1 MLQLVQM
8 ARHVT
13 TWLGWTP
20 GPGKTGGA
28 GCECFPAD
36 DESAQESSG
45 LATVLMLYVGMAALF
60 LVVNHCTSHGPDQAR
75 AKRELAALE
84 RRQAQ
89 ALALATQHSAT
100 MRRTSGSPSRSAP
113 ADRRMPHMAPEWLG
127 TLPDLIRQV
136 AAPRRPTTLYRQRL
150 RMRLRQQ
157 KEHELE
163 LRREQE
169 YLRQELLDEKERH
182 QQQDQLTPDWQDV
195 VDEDPPSSGS
205 PPSPGEV
212 PVGGAPSN
220 QLVSLPQRQTSI
232 YFDLPSETE

>member
-20 GPGKTGGA
+20 GPGKAGGA

-75 AKRELAALE
+75 AKRELVALE
-84 RRQAQ
+84 RRQVQ
-89 ALALATQHSAT
+89 ATQRSAT
-100 MRRTSGSPSRSAP
+100 MRRSAP
-113 ADRRMPHMAPEWLG
+113 AARPMPHTPEWLG

-182 QQQDQLTPDWQDV
+182 QHHQQLQLQQQQLTPDWQDV
-195 VDEDPPSSGS
+195 VDEDPPSPGS
-205 PPSPGEV
+205 PPSEA
-212 PVGGAPSN
+212 PVGAASPN
-220 QLVSLPQRQTSI
+220 QLVSPGQTSI